1 MRHVAAQFEAY
12 MAAGAAAI
20 GGGKEG
26 GKGGAGS
33 SGGFWEPPHFEE
45 AVCCMQ
51 GMECWTGDFA
61 AAAGRAKIVADIERL
76 QAELGPAK
84 ELFDELNAENER
96 EAADARALALADARD
111 AASKLVNRINDSQ
124 KVEQRL
130 TAALEGKEGEALAAA
145 EKALEDAQK
154 ATKKLQEEKRTQ
166 DESFAELSQ
175 EDAEGRVGILELD
188 LKNLDTRI
196 SDLAAETKYE

>member
-12 MAAGAAAI
+12 MAAGAGAV

-33 SGGFWEPPHFEE
+33 EGGVWEPPHFEE
-45 AVCCMQ
+45 AVCCMV

-61 AAAGRAKIVADIERL
+61 AAAGRAKIVQDIERL
-76 QAELGPAK
+76 TSELGPAK

-111 AASKLVNRINDSQ
+111 VASKLVNRINDAQ

-130 TAALEGKEGEALAAA
+130 TTALEGKEGDALATA
-145 EKALEDAQK
+145 EKSLEDAKK
-154 ATKKLQEEKRTQ
+154 ATKKLQEQKRTE

-175 EDAEGRVGILELD
+175 EDATGRVGILELD
-188 LKNLDTRI
+188 LKNIDTRI